1 MDIDSSIRAI
11 LATTLQLSGGPDSL
25 RSDSLLLGA
34 LPEFD
39 SMAVV
44 TVVVALEEHFGI
56 VVDDDELE
64 AATFESVASLG
75 AFVAGKLEQ

>member
-1 MDIDSSIRAI
+1 MDIDSNIRAI
-11 LATTLQLSGGPDSL
+11 LATTLQLAGGPDSL
-25 RSDSLLLGA
+25 SSDSLLLGA

-44 TVVVALEEHFGI
+44 TVVAALEEHFGI

-64 AATFESVASLG
+64 AQTFESVASLG
-75 AFVAGKLEQ
+75 AFVADKLGA